1 MRLASLRIEG
11 YSGIRSASLELE
23 PDITAV
29 IGENDSGKRRLI
41 EALYAVLGGEPDRGP
56 PVFGSPVRI
65 VLDFEERELGEWSD
79 ETHAP
84 LHPSLRSAD
93 AMPRRLTLEAGD
105 GSWAL
110 VGADGARSSEPELLT
125 WLRRKNPVFSLRRGT
140 WAQDRAWTGPA
151 DVQSLVEEVVS
162 CASDLLEGRAADP
175 EREVERG
182 FAAAAEV
189 IERAQRH
196 LDPQRPAVHPVVAEV
211 MGHMPG
217 GDGSPAGPLG
227 SGTSAERMGVLF
239 VVAGLLK
246 EVGRPIEP
254 SAEPI
259 LVVEDLE
266 AYMHV
271 MTLAAAMRLV
281 ARIRW
286 QRILTT
292 ESTDLLGEIPLRNVR
307 RLVRH
312 EDTVYQS
319 RIDPG
324 TLSPTDLRRV
334 TYHLRARR
342 GEAMFARCWLLVEGE
357 SEAWLLPEL
366 ARLCGYDFAQEGVAL
381 VEYAQAGLS
390 PAIRTAD
397 GLGIEWHVLT
407 DGDEAGEIYRAL
419 AESHAGADPPELR
432 VTALESPTSS
442 SSSGTTATPRS
453 TRPSPG
459 SDRWSSSTMT
469 PRRIIR
475 RAIDQASKPMLA
487 LEVLSAIAE
496 RGEEGV
502 PAAAAGADR
511 HLRCP
516 GAGGA
521 RARLRRSA
529 QDVPE
534 RRERLGHDPVVGPAA
549 AALALDE
556 TRVEEDLEV
565 VADGRLAEAER
576 PGEVADACLAVRLRL
591 DQAQQPQARRV
602 GDRLQRARELVGLPL
617 VEGALEQGR
626 ARGGGDR
633 RDELHACIFAEID
646 IDSNRYRLR
655 SSARNRSTSMTR
667 RRS

>member
-56 PVFGSPVRI
+56 PELGSPSRV
-65 VLDFEERELGEWSD
+65 VLDFVEREAGEWAD
-79 ETHAP
+79 DAHAP
-84 LHPSLRSAD
+84 LHALLPPAGQ
-93 AMPRRLTLEAGD
+93 APRRLTLEAGD
-105 GSWAL
+105 GSWML
-110 VGADGARSSEPELLT
+110 LGAGGARSSEPELLA
-125 WLRRKNPVFSLRRGT
+125 WLRRRNPVFSLRRGT

-151 DVQSLVEEVVS
+151 DVQPLVDEVVR

-189 IERAQRH
+189 IERAQQRH

-217 GDGSPAGPLG
+217 GEGSLPAGPLG

-246 EVGRPIEP
+246 EIGRPIEQG
-254 SAEPI
+254 AEPI

-292 ESTDLLGEIPLRNVR
+292 ESTVLLGEIPLRNVR

-312 EDTVYQS
+312 EDVVYES

-342 GEAMFARCWLLVEGE
+342 GQAMFARCWLLVEGE

-366 ARLCGYDFAQEGVAL
+366 ARLCGYELPQEGIAL
-381 VEYAQAGLS
+381 VEYAQAGLD
-390 PAIRTAD
+390 PAIRTAV

-419 AESHAGADPPELR
+419 AESYAGSDPPALR
-432 VTALESPTSS
+432 VTALEEADLELFLWHHGYDDVYKTVARVGP
-442 SSSGTTATPRS
+442 
-453 TRPSPG
+453 
-459 SDRWSSSTMT
+459 WSSTALT
-469 PRRIIR
+469 PKRIIR

-496 RGEEGV
+496 RGEDGV
-502 PAAAAGADR
+502 PAP
-511 HLRCP
+511 LRELIDTC
-516 GAGGA
+516 
-521 RARLRRSA
+521 
-529 QDVPE
+529 V
-534 RRERLGHDPVVGPAA
+534 
-549 AALALDE
+549 ALA
-556 TRVEEDLEV
+556 R
-565 VADGRLAEAER
+565 EAPAR
-576 PGEVADACLAVRLRL
+576 MA
-591 DQAQQPQARRV
+591 ARR
-602 GDRLQRARELVGLPL
+602 
-617 VEGALEQGR
+617 
-626 ARGGGDR
+626 
-633 RDELHACIFAEID
+633 
-646 IDSNRYRLR
+646 
-655 SSARNRSTSMTR
+655 
-667 RRS
+667 

>member
-1 MRLASLRIEG
+1 MKLASLRIEG
-11 YSGIRSASLELE
+11 YSGIRSASLEFE

-29 IGENDSGKRRLI
+29 VGENDSGKRRLL
-41 EALYAVLGGEPDRGP
+41 EALDAVLGGEPDRGP
-56 PVFGSPVRI
+56 PSFGAPARVE
-65 VLDFEERELGEWSD
+65 LGFEEREPGEWSG
-79 ETHAP
+79 EAYAPIHA
-84 LHPSLRSAD
+84 SISAFGP
-93 AMPRRLTLEAGD
+93 APRRLTLEAGD

-110 VGADGARSSEPELLT
+110 LGADGTRRSEPELLT

-140 WAQDRAWTGPA
+140 WAKTDDDLPWTGPA
-151 DVQSLVEEVVS
+151 DVRALVAEVIR

-189 IERAQRH
+189 IERSQRH
-196 LDPQRPAVHPVVAEV
+196 VDPQRPALHPVVVEV
-211 MGHMPG
+211 MGHVAAAASPL
-217 GDGSPAGPLG
+217 PAGRLG

-246 EVGRPIEP
+246 EIGRPIELG
-254 SAEPI
+254 AEPI
-259 LVVEDLE
+259 LVIEDLE

-312 EDTVYQS
+312 EGTVYES

-342 GEAMFARCWLLVEGE
+342 GQAMFARCWLLVEGE

-366 ARLCGYDFAQEGVAL
+366 ARLCGYELAQEGIAL

-390 PAIRTAD
+390 PAIRTAA

-419 AESHAGADPPELR
+419 AESHAGADPLELR
-432 VTALESPTSS
+432 VTALEEPDLELFLWRQGYDEVYKTVAKV
-442 SSSGTTATPRS
+442 GP
-453 TRPSPG
+453 
-459 SDRWSSSTMT
+459 WSSTAMT
-469 PRRIIR
+469 PKRIIR

-496 RGEEGV
+496 RGEDGV
-502 PAAAAGADR
+502 PAPLRGLIDTCVTLAREAPARRAAA
-511 HLRCP
+511 
-516 GAGGA
+516 
-521 RARLRRSA
+521 
-529 QDVPE
+529 V
-534 RRERLGHDPVVGPAA
+534 AA
-549 AALALDE
+549 
-556 TRVEEDLEV
+556 T
-565 VADGRLAEAER
+565 
-576 PGEVADACLAVRLRL
+576 GE
-591 DQAQQPQARRV
+591 
-602 GDRLQRARELVGLPL
+602 
-617 VEGALEQGR
+617 
-626 ARGGGDR
+626 
-633 RDELHACIFAEID
+633 
-646 IDSNRYRLR
+646 
-655 SSARNRSTSMTR
+655 
-667 RRS
+667 

>member
-1 MRLASLRIEG
+1 MRVEAAEVGAGGGHAVRLPAALYDLSMRLASLRIEG

-29 IGENDSGKRRLI
+29 VGENDCGKRRLL
-41 EALYAVLGGEPDRGP
+41 EALDAVLGGEPDRGP
-56 PVFGSPVRI
+56 PRFSDASARVE
-65 VLDFEERELGEWSD
+65 LCFEELEPGEWSD
-79 ETHAP
+79 EAHAP
-84 LHPSLRSAD
+84 LHASLPGAGP
-93 AMPRRLTLEAGD
+93 APRRLTLEAGD

-125 WLRRKNPVFSLRRGT
+125 WLRGKNPVFSLRRGT

-151 DVQSLVEEVVS
+151 EVQALVEEVVR
-162 CASDLLEGRAADP
+162 CASDLIEGTAADP

-217 GDGSPAGPLG
+217 GEGSVPAGRLG
-227 SGTSAERMGVLF
+227 SGTSAERIGVLF

-246 EVGRPIEP
+246 EIGKPIEP
-254 SAEPI
+254 GAEPI

-312 EDTVYQS
+312 EDMVYES

-324 TLSPTDLRRV
+324 SLSPTELRRV

-342 GEAMFARCWLLVEGE
+342 GQAMFARCWLLVEGE

-366 ARLCGYDFAQEGVAL
+366 ARICGYELAQEGIAI
-381 VEYAQAGLS
+381 VEFAQSGLS
-390 PAIRTAD
+390 PAIRTAA
-397 GLGIEWHVLT
+397 GLWIEWHVLT
-407 DGDEAGEIYRAL
+407 DGDEAGEVYRAL
-419 AESHAGADPPELR
+419 AVEHAGADPPGDR
-432 VTALESPTSS
+432 VTALREPDLELFLWHH
-442 SSSGTTATPRS
+442 GYAEVYKRVAKVGP
-453 TRPSPG
+453 
-459 SDRWSSSTMT
+459 WSAAMA
-469 PRRIIR
+469 PKRIIR
-475 RAIDQASKPMLA
+475 RAIEAASKPMLA

-496 RGEEGV
+496 RGEDGV
-502 PAAAAGADR
+502 PAP
-511 HLRCP
+511 LRGLIETCVMLAREAP
-516 GAGGA
+516 AR
-521 RARLRRSA
+521 RAR
-529 QDVPE
+529 
-534 RRERLGHDPVVGPAA
+534 H
-549 AALALDE
+549 
-556 TRVEEDLEV
+556 
-565 VADGRLAEAER
+565 
-576 PGEVADACLAVRLRL
+576 
-591 DQAQQPQARRV
+591 
-602 GDRLQRARELVGLPL
+602 
-617 VEGALEQGR
+617 
-626 ARGGGDR
+626 
-633 RDELHACIFAEID
+633 
-646 IDSNRYRLR
+646 
-655 SSARNRSTSMTR
+655 
-667 RRS
+667 

>member
-29 IGENDSGKRRLI
+29 VGENDSGKRRLL
-41 EALYAVLGGEPDRGP
+41 EALDAVLGGEPDRGP
-56 PVFGSPVRI
+56 PALGSSVR
-65 VLDFEERELGEWSD
+65 VELDFEEREPGDW
-79 ETHAP
+79 
-84 LHPSLRSAD
+84 SAD
-93 AMPRRLTLEAGD
+93 DHARIHGLLPAACAVPRRLTLEAGD
-105 GSWAL
+105 GTWAL
-110 VGADGARSSEPELLT
+110 VGQGGVRSREPELLT

-140 WAQDRAWTGPA
+140 WAQDSAWAGPA
-151 DVQSLVEEVVS
+151 EVEALVEEVVR
-162 CASDLLEGRAADP
+162 CASDLLEGKAADP

-189 IERAQRH
+189 IERSQRH
-196 LDPQRPAVHPVVAEV
+196 FDPQQPALHPVVVEV
-211 MGHMPG
+211 MGHVPG
-217 GDGSPAGPLG
+217 VASPLPAGRLG

-246 EVGRPIEP
+246 EIGRPIEP
-254 SAEPI
+254 GAEPI
-259 LVVEDLE
+259 LVVESLE

-312 EDTVYQS
+312 EDMVYES

-324 TLSPTDLRRV
+324 MLSPTDLRRV

-342 GEAMFARCWLLVEGE
+342 GQAMFARCWLLVEGE

-366 ARLCGYDFAQEGVAL
+366 ARLCGYDLAQEGIAL

-397 GLGIEWHVLT
+397 ALGIEWHVLA

-419 AESHAGADPPELR
+419 AESLAGDDPPELR
-432 VTALESPTSS
+432 VTSFEEPDLELFLWHHGYSEVYKTVAKVGPLSS
-442 SSSGTTATPRS
+442 AA
-453 TRPSPG
+453 
-459 SDRWSSSTMT
+459 MT
-469 PRRIIR
+469 PKRIVR

-487 LEVLSAIAE
+487 LEVLGAIAQ

-502 PAAAAGADR
+502 PAPLRELIDTCVTLAREAPARTADR
-511 HLRCP
+511 
-516 GAGGA
+516 
-521 RARLRRSA
+521 
-529 QDVPE
+529 
-534 RRERLGHDPVVGPAA
+534 
-549 AALALDE
+549 
-556 TRVEEDLEV
+556 
-565 VADGRLAEAER
+565 VA
-576 PGEVADACLAVRLRL
+576 
-591 DQAQQPQARRV
+591 
-602 GDRLQRARELVGLPL
+602 
-617 VEGALEQGR
+617 
-626 ARGGGDR
+626 
-633 RDELHACIFAEID
+633 
-646 IDSNRYRLR
+646 
-655 SSARNRSTSMTR
+655 
-667 RRS
+667 